1 MLRDISYL
9 DTSQCIADD
18 YSSGSNCITAPTSG
32 FDRYGHKQTPVP
44 CIAYLNHTA
53 VAELSSG
60 PLWVNRRL
68 RSVLIIDNS
77 PPCDMSQSNKIDLIP
92 VAVYGVLDTLS
103 LIAWFGFGIRRAR
116 RKRDVVWMSL
126 VHIIEEQTA
135 RSPSSGQVLAAANRV
150 RCAAR
155 WTVGMLIVSGALLSP
170 VSHPLIYLL
179 WPLCFKHEL
188 LSSSVAQLRVTRRWL
203 IVFLVIPI
211 LLIAAETVA
220 IAGELDLAFIVVFP
234 GIPWIPSTV
243 VEVGL
248 FPGFVFAGP
257 PLLVTIWRIS
267 HPGARWFFELAR
279 LGSLTGIVAAFVIMT
294 TLSAVNPFAVNPHG
308 DHVTM
313 EFVFAVLVPLAL
325 SALLL
330 ALARRRCRSAA
341 EVSARASPARCSR
354 PALIPAL
361 ITARSDTTA
370 AVPSPSAGRFTGA
383 ARTLILGEPR
393 DAALGVA
400 AYLGIEGHELA
411 KRMAEGTR
419 AIVREF
425 EEHGTDEEKD
435 YLRHV
440 LEGVEW
446 VEDEPGAEP
455 RQVRLADFVAHPRS
469 IAANLAE
476 AHVLALRLYTTP
488 CFKGINDPLRQYHG
502 RLPHPFPCTVT
513 FISDGIKF
521 LRAAD
526 ERAAPVRTAEPNLPR
541 LRPGLVIAGTVSEPM
556 LDSVQEAPP
565 LPPASRMGALRD
577 WIRSRCCRRAAPV
590 GEGGDVVA
598 IAEQVY
604 WRGMRDLVLTKQF
617 LAAGGSELAP
627 MSATTSLDVAV
638 RYCMFEE
645 GSSKSGVALLFRVVA
660 SNIMQRGASL
670 EYLSTAP
677 GEEEY
682 LYPPLTYLKPTG
694 AVTELQAEGVVYTI
708 VDVVPHFPS

>member
-1 MLRDISYL
+1 M
-9 DTSQCIADD
+9 
-18 YSSGSNCITAPTSG
+18 
-32 FDRYGHKQTPVP
+32 P
-44 CIAYLNHTA
+44 CIAYLNRTA

-60 PLWVNRRL
+60 PLWVNRKL
-68 RSVLIIDNS
+68 RSVLMIDNS
-77 PPCDMSQSNKIDLIP
+77 PPCDMSRQTKNDLIT

-103 LIAWFGFGIRRAR
+103 LIAWFGFGSRRGR
-116 RKRDVVWMSL
+116 RKRDVVWTSL

-135 RSPSSGQVLAAANRV
+135 HSPSSRQVLAAANRV

-155 WTVGMLIVSGALLSP
+155 WTVGMLLVGGAVLSP
-170 VSHPLIYLL
+170 QSHPLIYLL
-179 WPLCFKHEL
+179 WPLCSKNEL

-203 IVFLVIPI
+203 IVLLVMPPLLSTLI
-211 LLIAAETVA
+211 LLILSFFNLLQAIGNWQLA
-220 IAGELDLAFIVVFP
+220 IACCQLAIAQVLF
-234 GIPWIPSTV
+234 T
-243 VEVGL
+243 GL
-248 FPGFVFAGP
+248 
-257 PLLVTIWRIS
+257 PLLVTIRRIS
-267 HPGARWFFELAR
+267 HP
-279 LGSLTGIVAAFVIMT
+279 
-294 TLSAVNPFAVNPHG
+294 
-308 DHVTM
+308 
-313 EFVFAVLVPLAL
+313 
-325 SALLL
+325 
-330 ALARRRCRSAA
+330 
-341 EVSARASPARCSR
+341 SPACCSR

-361 ITARSDTTA
+361 ITARSNTTA
-370 AVPSPSAGRFTGA
+370 AAPSPSAGRFTGA

-469 IAANLAE
+469 VAANLAE

-502 RLPHPFPCTVT
+502 RLPHPFPCTVA

-526 ERAAPVRTAEPNLPR
+526 ERAAPVLTAEPNLPR
-541 LRPGLVIAGTVSEPM
+541 LRPGLVIAGTASEPM

-577 WIRSRCCRRAAPV
+577 WLRSRCCRRAAPV
-590 GEGGDVVA
+590 GEGGDEVA
-598 IAEQVY
+598 IVNQVY

-627 MSATTSLDVAV
+627 MSATTSLDVAL

-694 AVTELQAEGVVYTI
+694 AVTELQAGDVVYTI